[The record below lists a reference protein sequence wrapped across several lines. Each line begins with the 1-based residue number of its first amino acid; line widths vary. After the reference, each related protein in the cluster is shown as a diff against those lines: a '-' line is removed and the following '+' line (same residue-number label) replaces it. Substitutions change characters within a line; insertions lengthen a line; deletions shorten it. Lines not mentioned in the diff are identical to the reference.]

1 MRLRCVIVLLIA
13 ALIFG
18 SSVHAQSAPAI
29 GLAWD
34 YTATDE
40 ASIDTF
46 LLQRR
51 PVTGAY
57 TDLQT
62 LAKTLR
68 VASDTTAVMG
78 TAYCYR
84 MYAQKSVGSPV
95 VVYRSPSSNEA
106 CGVGLAGVLNL
117 RLQ

>member
-1 MRLRCVIVLLIA
+1 MRLRCVSVLLVV
-13 ALIFG
+13 ALVCG
-18 SSVHAQSAPAI
+18 APVQGQSAPAI

-34 YTATDE
+34 YPVADE
-40 ASIDTF
+40 ASIDAF

-62 LAKTLR
+62 VAKGLR
-68 VASDTTAVMG
+68 VASDSTAVMG

-84 MYAQKSVGSPV
+84 VFSVKSVGTPL